1 MSKYIATIG
10 LEVHVQLKTR
20 TKMFCGCAVE
30 HGAEPNINVCPVCLG
45 LPGALPVMNEEA
57 LRLTALAGLM
67 LGCDIPEVCKF
78 DRKNYFY
85 PDMPKNYQ
93 ISQYDLPFCL
103 AGSFRCTISPIPRM
117 PKNRSPRRT
126 RRSASCESI
135 SRKTSPRASTWKT
148 RPASISIAPE
158 HRCSKSS
165 ASLTSPVLT
174 KLLRISASSSNWSST
189 AGSAMPTW
197 KRDSFAVTSTSR
209 FVRRKPKSGAPK
221 SS

>member
-20 TKMFCGCAVE
+20 TKMFCCCAVE
-30 HGAEPNINVCPVCLG
+30 HGAEPNTNVCPVCLG
-45 LPGALPVMNEEA
+45 LPGALPVMNQEA

-103 AGSFRCTISPIPRM
+103 AGLFRCTTCLSKGRPKIDSHQGQEDPSGANSSRGRCRQKLPHGELDRHRFQSRRNTAARNCQRGRHRRSRTKPSPI
-117 PKNRSPRRT
+117 
-126 RRSASCESI
+126 SA
-135 SRKTSPRASTWKT
+135 
-148 RPASISIAPE
+148 
-158 HRCSKSS
+158 CSN
-165 ASLTSPVLT
+165 
-174 KLLRISASSSNWSST
+174 NWSSM
-189 AGSAMPTW
+189 AGSVMPTW
-197 KRDSFAVTSTSR
+197 KRDSSAVTSTSR
-209 FVRRKPKSGAPK
+209 FDHRELKSGGPR